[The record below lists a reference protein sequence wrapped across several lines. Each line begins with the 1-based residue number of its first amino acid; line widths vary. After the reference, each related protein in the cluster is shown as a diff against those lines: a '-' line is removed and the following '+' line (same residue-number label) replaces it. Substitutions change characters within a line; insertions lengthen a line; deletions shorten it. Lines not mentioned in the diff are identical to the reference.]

1 MTKRFQELLSWLQ
14 THLELPLAQLV
25 PITNDASFRRYFR
38 VIVDA
43 TSYIVM
49 DAPPDKENCEPFID
63 ITERLQR
70 SGLNAP
76 QVIAHDLESGFLL
89 LTDLGSQLYLS
100 ALTEETVEQLYTDAL
115 NALVTMQT
123 QTTYER
129 LPLYNHR
136 LLHQEMNLFS
146 DWLLGQHLNLVLSPT
161 QRTDL
166 ITCFELLSTAA
177 LSQPQVFVHRDYH
190 SRNLM
195 MVSHHNPGILDFQ
208 DAVKGP
214 ITYDLVSLLRDCY
227 ITWSPERINRWV
239 RQYYSQAQAAGLLS
253 QQLTESQLFY
263 WFDWMGIQRHLK
275 ASGIFARLYHR
286 DGKAGYLK
294 DIPRT
299 LNYIVEVSANYPE
312 LAFLHELV
320 SERVLTGLSNQLAV
334 NSV

>member
-1 MTKRFQELLSWLQ
+1 MTKRFQELLNWLQ
-14 THLELPLAQLV
+14 THLELPLAQLI

-38 VIVDA
+38 VVIDG
-43 TSYIVM
+43 TSYVVM

-63 ITERLQR
+63 IAERLQR

-76 QVIAHDLESGFLL
+76 QVIAHNLETGFLL

-100 ALTEETVEQLYTDAL
+100 ALTKTTVEQLYTDAL
-115 NALVTMQT
+115 NALVIMQT
-123 QTTYER
+123 QTAAER
-129 LPLYNHR
+129 LPLYNYR

-161 QRTDL
+161 ERTDL
-166 ITCFELLSTAA
+166 ITCFELLSTTA

-195 MVSHHNPGILDFQ
+195 VVSHHNPGIIDFQ

-214 ITYDLVSLLRDCY
+214 ITYDLASLLRDCY
-227 ITWSPERINRWV
+227 ITWPREQIKNWV
-239 RQYYSQAQAAGLLS
+239 NQYYSQAQAIGLLH
-253 QQLTESQLFY
+253 QVTESKLFY

-312 LAFLHELV
+312 LAFLQQLV
-320 SERVLTGLSNQLAV
+320 SERVLPIYQSGLQSSHAG
-334 NSV
+334 

>member
-1 MTKRFQELLSWLQ
+1 MTKRFQELLNWLS
-14 THLELPLAQLV
+14 TYLKSPPAQLV
-25 PITNDASFRRYFR
+25 LITNDASFRRYFR
-38 VIVDA
+38 IVVDG

-49 DAPPDKENCEPFID
+49 DAPPDKENCGPFID

-76 QVIAHDLESGFLL
+76 QVIASDLETGFLL

-100 ALTEETVEQLYTDAL
+100 ALTEETVEQLYTDAV
-115 NALVTMQT
+115 NALVIIQT
-123 QTTYER
+123 QTAYNG

-161 QRTDL
+161 ERTDL
-166 ITCFELLSTAA
+166 ATCLELLSTTA

-195 MVSHHNPGILDFQ
+195 VVPHHNPGILDFQ

-227 ITWSPERINRWV
+227 ITWSPEQINRWV
-239 RQYYSQAQAAGLLS
+239 KQYYSQARSAGLLS
-253 QQLTESQLFY
+253 QLTESQIFY

-312 LAFLHELV
+312 LTFLQELV
-320 SERVLTGLSNQLAV
+320 SERVLPVYQSSLPS
-334 NSV
+334 SID

>member
-1 MTKRFQELLSWLQ
+1 MTKRFQELLNWLSTQ
-14 THLELPLAQLV
+14 IELPLAQLI

-38 VIVDA
+38 VVADG

-49 DAPPDKENCEPFID
+49 DAPPDKENCAPFID
-63 ITERLQR
+63 IAERLQR

-76 QVIAHDLESGFLL
+76 QVIAHNLEIGFLL

-115 NALVTMQT
+115 NALVIMQT
-123 QTTYER
+123 QTAYEK

-146 DWLLGQHLNLVLSPT
+146 DWLLSQHLNLVLSPT
-161 QRTDL
+161 ERTDL
-166 ITCFELLSTAA
+166 ENCFELLSATA

-195 MVSHHNPGILDFQ
+195 VVPHHNPGILDFQ

-227 ITWSPERINRWV
+227 ITWSRERINHWV
-239 RQYYSQAQAAGLLS
+239 RQYYSQIQTVETLP
-253 QQLTESQLFY
+253 QLTESQLFH

-286 DGKAGYLK
+286 DGKSGYLK

-299 LNYIVEVSANYPE
+299 LNYIVEISANYPE
-312 LAFLHELV
+312 LAFLQELV
-320 SERVLTGLSNQLAV
+320 SERVLPIYQPSWQCNLV
-334 NSV
+334 